1 MVNDLLLIS
10 LSLSLSTCSE
20 VAGLFLIDPLFEG
33 LFLNSGKGE
42 SDDSAESDAQPRT
55 WSEYWMKRLTPRW
68 TGVWLSAAVGFNRLS
83 LMIGMMSPVEDP
95 KFSEILPSEVI
106 LRKVGSDVHQ
116 CNSPF
121 SRSTNCLL
129 PPCRNI

>member
-1 MVNDLLLIS
+1 MTMNSRVH
-10 LSLSLSTCSE
+10 LSLGCSE

-33 LFLNSGKGE
+33 LFLDNSKGE
-42 SDDSAESDAQPRT
+42 TDDSAESDAQPRT

-95 KFSEILPSEVI
+95 KLSELLPSEVI
-106 LRKVGSDVHQ
+106 LRKVGRDDVYGCKH
-116 CNSPF
+116 PF
-121 SRSTNCLL
+121 SPPTNYLL
-129 PPCRNI
+129 PPYRST